1 MLSSILRSIQRI
13 THLLLILIYAAP
25 IFFACSYLN
34 AAEPV
39 RRYIQSE
46 QEPLYDS
53 LLAEYGK
60 NKELPEGYE
69 LQALLAL
76 SHYPELRDIKIKFV
90 LNDVDIAISSR
101 PHWTGVFKGA
111 KKRTYLVV
119 IDTEREGPRPSLI
132 LKNQPF
138 NAQVGILGHELAHT
152 VYYLNRSF
160 FGVSGD
166 GFCQLTRC
174 RVNFERNTDLRLID
188 YGLGW
193 QRFDHSMFLRTS
205 NIPDAEIAFNAVG
218 ASGAYMSPRELL
230 ENMEASGL
238 YGDFEISPSEYFEN
252 APQRAVT
259 NEAISP

>member
-1 MLSSILRSIQRI
+1 MVCSISIIIRRI
-13 THLLLILIYAAP
+13 TNPLQLLVYVVPL
-25 IFFACSYLN
+25 FCVSSYLN

-39 RRYIQSE
+39 RQYIQSE
-46 QEPLYDS
+46 QASRYDE
-53 LLAEYGK
+53 LLTEYGN

-90 LNDVDIAISSR
+90 LNDVNIAISSR

-152 VYYLNRSF
+152 VYYLKRSF

-166 GFCQLTRC
+166 GFCQLTAC
-174 RVNFERNTDLRLID
+174 RVNFERDTDLRLIE

-205 NIPDAEIAFNAVG
+205 NIGDAERAFNASG

-230 ENMEASGL
+230 ENMKASGL
-238 YGDFEISPSEYFEN
+238 YGDFEISASEYFE
-252 APQRAVT
+252 RR
-259 NEAISP
+259 

>member
-1 MLSSILRSIQRI
+1 MACSISKIIQCITLRFWVLVCI
-13 THLLLILIYAAP
+13 AP
-25 IFFACSYLN
+25 LFSVSSYLN

-39 RRYIQSE
+39 RQYIQSE
-46 QEPLYDS
+46 QESRYDD
-53 LLAEYGK
+53 LLAEYGN

-76 SHYPELRDIKIKFV
+76 SHYPELRDVKIKFV

-111 KKRTYLVV
+111 KRRTYLVV

-160 FGVSGD
+160 FGIGGD
-166 GFCQLTRC
+166 GFCQLTAC
-174 RVNFERNTDLRLID
+174 RVNFERDTDLRLIE

-205 NIPDAEIAFNAVG
+205 NIENAERAFNASG

-230 ENMEASGL
+230 ENMKASGL
-238 YGDFEISPSEYFEN
+238 YGDFEIAPSEYSECC
-252 APQRAVT
+252 
-259 NEAISP
+259 

>member
-1 MLSSILRSIQRI
+1 MVSSSPKIVRRITNFLSILVYVMPLVLASS
-13 THLLLILIYAAP
+13 
-25 IFFACSYLN
+25 CLN
-34 AAEPV
+34 AVEPV
-39 RRYIQSE
+39 RQYIQSE
-46 QEPLYDS
+46 QESRYET
-53 LLAEYGK
+53 LLAEYGN

-76 SHYPELRDIKIKFV
+76 SHYPELRDVKIRFV
-90 LNDVDIAISSR
+90 LKDVGIAISSR

-111 KKRTYLVV
+111 KKRSYLVV

-152 VYYLNRSF
+152 VYYLDRSF

-166 GFCQLTRC
+166 GFCQLTAC
-174 RVNFERNTDLRLID
+174 RVKFERETDLRLID

-205 NIPDAEIAFNAVG
+205 NISDAERAFNAEG

-230 ENMEASGL
+230 ENMKASGI
-238 YGDFEISPSEYFEN
+238 YGDFEISASEYLEH
-252 APQRAVT
+252 R
-259 NEAISP
+259 